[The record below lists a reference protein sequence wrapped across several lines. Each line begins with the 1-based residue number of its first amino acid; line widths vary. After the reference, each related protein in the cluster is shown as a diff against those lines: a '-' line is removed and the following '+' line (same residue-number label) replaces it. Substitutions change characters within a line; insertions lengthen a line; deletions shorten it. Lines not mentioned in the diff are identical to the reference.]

1 MEEKRLKL
9 WQMLKSDET
18 TSKDYPTFVKTLFS
32 DKIGISKLHSVLIS
46 TIDPMSNNKSYYYDK
61 PLGDFYTKFACDLPW
76 AKQTTYC
83 GGGNTNTATWD
94 NYPCVVELARTKGV
108 SMNRD
113 KSYKIGDFKY
123 YPNGRKGIISTG
135 GVVKFTCNDPEFKKS
150 GDGGGT
156 RSGGCPSLTS
166 NQKKPENFFKIKYPG
181 DTKYSY
187 GKDTNGTWFAIN
199 NDTKIQFNLTVCG
212 YDETTKRLNNITK
225 REDGSQ
231 KPELDNVKSAPND
244 KVNIAWVEPTTEP
257 KPLEGSD
264 KIIDGQMEFMSDTN
278 GL

>member
-1 MEEKRLKL
+1 MEKNRKILHTIL
-9 WQMLKSDET
+9 LRDEYV
-18 TSKDYPTFVKTLFS
+18 KDTYNDFEAFDTHYFRDAGGV
-32 DKIGISKLHSVLIS
+32 DKIYS
-46 TIDPMSNNKSYYYDK
+46 TCKKATYKEGKKEGEVIFGKDINR
-61 PLGDFYTKFACDLPW
+61 FYELYVCDLSW

-150 GDGGGT
+150 GG
-156 RSGGCPSLTS
+156 GGCPSLTS

-212 YDETTKRLNNITK
+212 YKETTKRLNNITK